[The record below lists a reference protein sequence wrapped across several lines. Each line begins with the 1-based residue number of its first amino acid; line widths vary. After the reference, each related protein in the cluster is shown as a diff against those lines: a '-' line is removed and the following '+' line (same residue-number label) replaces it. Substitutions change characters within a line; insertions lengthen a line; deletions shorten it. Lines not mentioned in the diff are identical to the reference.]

1 MNKHFCS
8 RRTAHFLGFAGLIPF
23 VVLSLAC
30 WVVHPDWLPRLIAG
44 QLSYGV
50 AILSFLG
57 GLHWGAAVLS
67 TDLSIDRTKI
77 ALLWG
82 VTPSLIGVAA
92 AQLLLGLGF
101 LLMMIAFVVAYR
113 VDRRLYQ
120 WYQMPEWLLVLRFK
134 LTYVVVAS
142 LMLTFIAVNVR
153 S

>member
-1 MNKHFCS
+1 MNKHFSS

-23 VVLSLAC
+23 VVLSLGS
-30 WVVHPDWLPRLIAG
+30 WIVHPDWLPRLIVG

-57 GLHWGAAVLS
+57 GLHWGAAILS
-67 TDLSIDRTKI
+67 NELSIDRTKL

-101 LLMMIAFVVAYR
+101 LLMTVAFVVAYR
-113 VDRRLYQ
+113 VDRRLYS
-120 WYQMPEWLLVLRFK
+120 WYPMPGWLMALRFR
-134 LTYVVVAS
+134 LTCVVVAS
-142 LMLTFIAVNVR
+142 LLLTFLAVNVR
-153 S
+153 R